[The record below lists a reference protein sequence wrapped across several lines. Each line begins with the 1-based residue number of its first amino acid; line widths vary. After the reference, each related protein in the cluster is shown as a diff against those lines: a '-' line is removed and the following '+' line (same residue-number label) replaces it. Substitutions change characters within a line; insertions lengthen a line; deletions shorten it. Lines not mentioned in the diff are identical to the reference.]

1 MKITDPITSIDI
13 KSRLFHP
20 MILYPDSYQRRDSP
34 RFVPSDSVPFS
45 LRQSLLELLSSCD
58 FCEFRLHLPKT
69 TNRTPTNSTRQEKIS
84 CLFVYQ
90 RPPLYHKHEQ
100 PSFDLHNGCLH
111 GPESCSQVGVQV
123 CEEEEGLQVYLR
135 RHRTINCKSC

>member
-1 MKITDPITSIDI
+1 MPLTRTNGCV
-13 KSRLFHP
+13 
-20 MILYPDSYQRRDSP
+20 SP

-45 LRQSLLELLSSCD
+45 LRQSLLELLLG

-84 CLFVYQ
+84 CLLISRVSRYSKLNPSTQLVYQ

-100 PSFDLHNGCLH
+100 PLKTPSSLHR
-111 GPESCSQVGVQV
+111 SSQWLPLRPRI
-123 CEEEEGLQVYLR
+123 LQSSRSPGLR
-135 RHRTINCKSC
+135 RRRRPPSLRPPTPNH